1 MTTGGE
7 PVWDRHPAELALP
20 VFHERGRQT
29 LERLLDAAEQMLDF
43 VGLEGA
49 TVPSIAAGA
58 GVSVGNVY
66 KRFPDKDALLRA
78 VYDRFFTEQLAAT
91 QFALDP
97 AKWADTP
104 TIELVT
110 TLVAGMVEDYRS
122 RKSLI
127 RSLLLY
133 AQTHTDSEYRAYA
146 EKLSLESFQLFEG
159 VLRDRRADIGHP
171 HPDRA
176 IRFLT
181 GLIGHALQSSVVS
194 EPGTRDLLSGGSET
208 AAELA
213 KMVVVY
219 LRVKGTERPRA
230 VSHVRKPSA

>member
-1 MTTGGE
+1 MTLRGTGLGA
-7 PVWDRHPAELALP
+7 PHGELAL
-20 VFHERGRQT
+20 
-29 LERLLDAAEQMLDF
+29 RLSTSADGALDGCSMLRSNAGF

-58 GVSVGNVY
+58 GVSVGNVS

-133 AQTHTDSEYRAYA
+133 AQTHTDSEYRVYA
-146 EKLSLESFQLFEG
+146 ERLSMESFRLFEG
-159 VLRDRRADIGHP
+159 VLRDRRGTSAITSRP
-171 HPDRA
+171 CDR
-176 IRFLT
+176 
-181 GLIGHALQSSVVS
+181 S
-194 EPGTRDLLSGGSET
+194 LLD
-208 AAELA
+208 
-213 KMVVVY
+213 
-219 LRVKGTERPRA
+219 
-230 VSHVRKPSA
+230 